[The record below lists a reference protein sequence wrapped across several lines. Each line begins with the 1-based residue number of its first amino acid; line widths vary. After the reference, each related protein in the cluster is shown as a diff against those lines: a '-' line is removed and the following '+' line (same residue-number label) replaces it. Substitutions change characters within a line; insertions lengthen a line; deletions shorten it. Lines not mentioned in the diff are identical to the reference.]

1 MTRAEVLRR
10 AAAAGIVLAGGGLG
24 AYGLADPADARGQA
38 PMFRRAATIG
48 KDVRVFRS
56 EPALRPQLVTVLRR
70 SPAAAAGPLFLA
82 PNSGPGQRG
91 VMIVDDAGEVVW
103 FRPTAPQT
111 ALNFRA
117 AMYRGKPVLT
127 WWEGKTTK
135 GLGVGTHVIVDDTY
149 REILRFPA
157 GRGRAADL
165 HELLLTPKGTALVTS
180 YEKRTMDLSKLG
192 GPKRHTVVGGIVQEL
207 ELPSARVLFEWHS
220 LDEVALEESHQK
232 IGPEFDYFHVNSI
245 DLDTDGNY
253 LVSARN
259 TWALYKISRQTGKIL
274 WRLGG
279 KRSDFAMG
287 RGTRFAWQHDA
298 RHHGGEDRLVSLFDD
313 EAAPP
318 AGPRSRAIVL
328 ELDHRRKRATLK
340 RSYVHSGKLL
350 AHALGSAQQLENGDM
365 LVGWGT
371 EPYIT
376 EFTEG
381 GRVVF
386 DAKLPHG
393 GENYRAFRLPWTGR
407 PAQPPKLAAHNRMLY
422 ASWNGS
428 TETASWQLRA
438 GSAADALDP
447 VASGPRQGF
456 ETAIAPPAGTV
467 YAAVTALDGKGR
479 PLATSNV
486 VRL

>member
-1 MTRAEVLRR
+1 MTRAELLRR
-10 AAAAGIVLAGGGLG
+10 AAAAGVVLAGAGY
-24 AYGLADPADARGQA
+24 AYRLAEPDDARAQSPA
-38 PMFRRAATIG
+38 FRAAESAG
-48 KDVRVFRS
+48 KGVRTFRS

-70 SPAAAAGPLFLA
+70 SPAAAAGLLFLA
-82 PNSGPGQRG
+82 PSSGPGQRG
-91 VMIVDDAGEVVW
+91 VMIVDDEGDVVW
-103 FRPTAPQT
+103 FRRTTPQT
-111 ALNFRA
+111 AMNFRA
-117 AMYRGKPVLT
+117 ALYRGKPVLT
-127 WWEGKTTK
+127 WWEGKTQK
-135 GLGVGTHVIVDDTY
+135 GLGVGTHVIVDDAY
-149 REILRFPA
+149 REVLRFPA
-157 GRGRAADL
+157 GRGRASDL
-165 HELLLTPKGTALVTS
+165 HELVLTPHGTALVTS

-207 ELPSARVLFEWHS
+207 ELPSGRVLFEWRS

-232 IGPEFDYFHVNSI
+232 IGPQFDYFHVNSI

-259 TWALYKISRQTGKIL
+259 TWAVYKISRETGKIL

-318 AGPRSRAIVL
+318 VGPRSRAIVL

-340 RSYVHSGKLL
+340 RSYVHSGKLR

-371 EPYIT
+371 EPFVT
-376 EFTEG
+376 EFAED

-386 DAKLPHG
+386 DARLPHG
-393 GENYRAFRLPWTGR
+393 GQNYRAFRLPWRGR
-407 PAQPPKLAAHNRMLY
+407 PAHAPKLAVHDGMLY
-422 ASWNGS
+422 ASWNGT
-428 TETASWQLRA
+428 TETASWQLRT
-438 GSAADALDP
+438 GTSAEALAP
-447 VASGPRQGF
+447 VATGPKHGF
-456 ETAIAPPAGTV
+456 ETAIEPPPGTAF
-467 YAAVTALDGKGR
+467 AAVTALDGSGR
-479 PLATSNV
+479 PLATSNA